1 MLLCPGIGV
10 LSWKT
15 FESKLSW
22 GLILTVGAS
31 ISLARAMVQTGAA
44 NWLGRQFMDQ
54 LAVLSPAPHVLIA
67 LLIVSTALIHLA
79 ITNLAAC
86 LALLLPITATIAQAA
101 GLNPITCGLV
111 VTIAVDAVILYPV
124 QTAANL
130 MAYDSGYFDAADVRR
145 LGLLMLVMT
154 GMVTLVSLPYWQLL
168 GLPLT
173 LR

>member
-1 MLLCPGIGV
+1 
-10 LSWKT
+10 
-15 FESKLSW
+15 
-22 GLILTVGAS
+22 
-31 ISLARAMVQTGAA
+31 
-44 NWLGRQFMDQ
+44 
-54 LAVLSPAPHVLIA
+54 
-67 LLIVSTALIHLA
+67 
-79 ITNLAAC
+79 
-86 LALLLPITATIAQAA
+86 
-101 GLNPITCGLV
+101 
-111 VTIAVDAVILYPV
+111 VILYPV